1 MYCKLSGLDI
11 SLGMC
16 SHARGATDQTSNVKR
31 KPLSV
36 CWGSPRPAFMCSVDC
51 IFSGKLFF
59 ALPSPPRLN
68 GRNAPATFAPRL
80 HTPRPRFFLRRKPC
94 NSTSAASCARS
105 AHHLCAGC
113 SSRFPCSPRFRRG
126 STPISAVSLFA
137 RTSVAPPRRVSRC
150 RSRASY
156 AQFPHLSPPD
166 AFSPETS
173 AAPSRLPV
181 SLQITSAPPRAHLG
195 SKC

>member
-1 MYCKLSGLDI
+1 MQFRFSPLCVT
-11 SLGMC
+11 C
-16 SHARGATDQTSNVKR
+16 PWARRAGRRRADAGRESQTSDE
-31 KPLSV
+31 P
-36 CWGSPRPAFMCSVDC
+36 
-51 IFSGKLFF
+51 
-59 ALPSPPRLN
+59 N
-68 GRNAPATFAPRL
+68 GYPATFAPRL

-105 AHHLCAGC
+105 APHLCAAC
-113 SSRFPCSPRFRRG
+113 SSRFLCSPRFRRG
-126 STPISAVSLFA
+126 SMPISAVSLFA